1 VGRDADRQQVPTP
14 MRRDVRLLGD
24 LLGEVLL
31 ESGGQGLLDDVERLR
46 HAVIAA
52 RVAGRPPQ
60 TDAALREI
68 TEMVADW
75 PLERAEAV
83 AHAFTVYF
91 HLANLA
97 EEHQRIRT
105 LRERDTGREP
115 VRESLAA
122 AVATI
127 GAEHGRER
135 LGALLAEL
143 SVHPVLTAH
152 PTEARRRAVIEAL
165 RRISTLLAHLDDER
179 RAALD
184 EPEGRGAPKASGA
197 YTERAELRRRLR
209 EEVDLL
215 WRTSALRAAAMRPL
229 DEVRT
234 AMAAFDETLFRVVP
248 ALYRSLDLALGGPES
263 GRAAPGAGAF
273 LRFGSWI
280 GADRDGN
287 PFVTAEVTRQTAA
300 IQADHVLRAL
310 ENATERIGRA
320 LTVQASEPEA
330 SKAPGGEPAGGTA
343 TEPEGPTAGLARALA
358 AARQAHPDLLADIM
372 ARSPGEPFRAYL
384 LFAARRLGATRS
396 RLTGW
401 PAGPEQPSQPDQ
413 ASQPGHTDEPCLP
426 DEPRLPTRPGLAYAG
441 PAEFIADLRLVQREL
456 ALAGAVRQAYGELQH
471 LLWQAET
478 FGFHLAELEVR
489 QHSTVHAR
497 ALRELDSRGLRPLVS
512 EHARSA
518 EASSRDDGLSAE
530 TTEVVATFRAMAWLQ
545 ERFGPDACRRY
556 VVSFTRSAAD
566 ISAVYELARRSLGC
580 LPELDVIPLFES
592 GADLENATRVL
603 DEMLLLEPVTAR
615 LAATGRR
622 LEVMLGYSDSAK
634 ELGPVSATLRLS
646 EAQQRLTAWAA
657 ANDIRL
663 TLFHGRGGA
672 LGRGGGP
679 AGRAVLAQPAGSVG
693 GRFKVTEQGEVIFAR
708 YGHPLIAQRH
718 LEQVASAVLT
728 ASAADVPAP
737 ADDPGP
743 AAGDSAGS
751 TPRADAA
758 RRLRQ
763 LTEQLDAGAL
773 RAYRKLLEADGFA
786 EWFARIS
793 PLEELGA
800 MRIGSR
806 PARRGVTAAVGLDD
820 LRAIPWVFAWSQTR
834 VNLPGWFG
842 LGSGLAAAADGTG
855 GLAALRD
862 AYRDWPLLAALLDN
876 AEMSLAKTD
885 RRIAAGYLAL
895 GGREDLTAA
904 VLDECDL
911 TRRLVLAVTGHDRLL
926 ANRPVLSR
934 AVALRDPYVDAL
946 SHLQLRALT
955 ALRNG
960 DPERERLE
968 RLLLLTVNGVAAGL
982 QNTG

>member
-1 VGRDADRQQVPTP
+1 

-52 RVAGRPPQ
+52 RRAGSPAHAQ
-60 TDAALREI
+60 REI
-68 TEMVADW
+68 TEMVGAW

-122 AVATI
+122 AVAAI
-127 GAEHGRER
+127 EAEHGRGRVE
-135 LGALLAEL
+135 ALLDGL
-143 SVHPVLTAH
+143 RVHPVLTAH
-152 PTEARRRAVIEAL
+152 PTEARRRAVTEVL
-165 RRISTLLAHLDDER
+165 RRISALVSGLDDER
-179 RAALD
+179 L
-184 EPEGRGAPKASGA
+184 GAG
-197 YTERAELRRRLR
+197 ERAEVRRRLR
-209 EEVDLL
+209 EEIDLL
-215 WRTSALRAAAMRPL
+215 WRTSALRVAAMQPL

-248 ALYRSLDLALGGPES
+248 ALYRSLDLALNGPDS
-263 GRAAPGAGAF
+263 GRTPAPGPAF

-310 ENATERIGRA
+310 ENAAERIGRA
-320 LTVQASEPEA
+320 LTVQASEP
-330 SKAPGGEPAGGTA
+330 SAP
-343 TEPEGPTAGLARALA
+343 LAQALA
-358 AARQAHPDLLADIM
+358 AACQDHPELLAEIM
-372 ARSPGEPFRAYL
+372 ARSPEEPFRAYL
-384 LFAARRLGATRS
+384 LYAARRLRATR
-396 RLTGW
+396 
-401 PAGPEQPSQPDQ
+401 AGLPDPPGHLPDPPGQ
-413 ASQPGHTDEPCLP
+413 ATDQPGQR
-426 DEPRLPTRPGLAYAG
+426 PRLAYAG
-441 PAEFIADLRLVQREL
+441 PAEFTADLRLVQREL
-456 ALAGAVRQAYGELQH
+456 ARTGAARQAYGELQH

-478 FGFHLAELEVR
+478 FGFHLAELEIR
-489 QHSTVHAR
+489 QHSAVHAR
-497 ALRELDSRGLRPLVS
+497 ALRELDSGGAPS
-512 EHARSA
+512 EQTR
-518 EASSRDDGLSAE
+518 
-530 TTEVVATFRAMAWLQ
+530 EVVATFQAMAWLQ
-545 ERFGPDACRRY
+545 DRFGPDACRRY
-556 VVSFTRSAAD
+556 IVSFTRSAVD
-566 ISAVYELARRSLGC
+566 ISAVYELARRSAPGGR
-580 LPELDVIPLFES
+580 LPELDVVPLFES

-603 DEMLLLEPVTAR
+603 DDMLLLEPVAAR

-622 LEVMLGYSDSAK
+622 LEAMLGYSDSAK
-634 ELGPVSATLRLS
+634 ELGPVSATLRLFT
-646 EAQQRLTAWAA
+646 AQQRLARWAA

-718 LEQVASAVLT
+718 LEQVASAVLV
-728 ASAADVPAP
+728 ASAAVPP
-737 ADDPGP
+737 PSADEPDP
-743 AAGDSAGS
+743 AAG
-751 TPRADAA
+751 RF
-758 RRLRQ
+758 RQ
-763 LTEQLDAGAL
+763 VAEQMDAGAL
-773 RAYRKLLEADGFA
+773 GAYRALVETEGFA

-793 PLEELGA
+793 PLGEIGA

-806 PARRGVTAAVGLDD
+806 PARRGVAPAAGLDD

-842 LGSGLAAAADGTG
+842 LGSGLAAVAASAGQDRGSQDRGSQDRGSQDRGSQEG
-855 GLAALRD
+855 GLRAVRD
-862 AYRDWPLLAALLDN
+862 AYRDWPLLAVLLDN

-885 RRIAAGYLAL
+885 RRIAEGYLAL

-904 VLDECDL
+904 VLDEYDL

-955 ALRNG
+955 ALRNA